1 MVCFWLYCLFDPFF
15 HLKERFTQD
24 TQPHYIYSPREMTRW
39 VRGIFEALR
48 PLETLPVEGLIRIWA
63 HEALRLFQ
71 DRWVQVLSKLYES
84 VINCMQHLDD
94 AYEYIL
100 MFTCRIFCTVIWSYF
115 KWNTLYFRLVGDEER
130 RWTDENINMVALK
143 HFPNIDKEKAL
154 NRPILY
160 SNWLSKVN

>member
-1 MVCFWLYCLFDPFF
+1 MFS
-15 HLKERFTQD
+15 HQERFTQD

-71 DRWVQVLSKLYES
+71 DRSASIS
-84 VINCMQHLDD
+84 VGS
-94 AYEYIL
+94 
-100 MFTCRIFCTVIWSYF
+100 FCEFFLFGFFLKCTHVCSVD
-115 KWNTLYFRLVGDEER
+115 FRLVGDEER
-130 RWTDENINMVALK
+130 RWTDENIDMVALK

-160 SNWLSKVN
+160 SNWLSKVCASVLNDKNLPEDFY